1 MTKSEALELIV
12 ESKATSPS
20 TRSFVAWLYENGYMV
35 VNPDELE
42 KINSMTVMAHFHG
55 MNPFENKGPSEMR
68 RLKSDISHTLSI
80 KDTQS

>member
-1 MTKSEALELIV
+1 MTKPDALKLIV

-20 TRSFVAWLYENGYMV
+20 TRSFVRWLYENGYIIIT
-35 VNPDELE
+35 PDELG
-42 KINSMTVMAHFHG
+42 KIDGMTVMAHFHG